1 MRMEFNTTINN
12 NYIKIP
18 NYEKLKGHKVKVILI
33 DNTDTILDN
42 KKDFDFIEYFSNN
55 PIELAEDVKYLS
67 REEANER

>member
-12 NYIKIP
+12 DYIKIP

-33 DNTDTILDN
+33 DNN
-42 KKDFDFIEYFSNN
+42 SSNDFIEYFVNN
-55 PIELAEDVKYLS
+55 PISLSKDVKYLS